1 LLELPLTTTRIA
13 GVAFPAA
20 GGAYLRQLPYG
31 LIHRAFSEY
40 RARGVPAMFYVHP
53 WEVDP
58 GQPRLPVPLIS
69 RLRHYRGLDG
79 MLGRLERLLRDFNF
93 TSVEQALDVPAL
105 RAAA

>member
-1 LLELPLTTTRIA
+1 
-13 GVAFPAA
+13 
-20 GGAYLRQLPYG
+20 
-31 LIHRAFSEY
+31 
-40 RARGVPAMFYVHP
+40 MFYVHP

-58 GQPRLPVPLIS
+58 GQPRLPVALIS

-79 MLGRLERLLRDFNF
+79 MLGRLERLLRDFKF